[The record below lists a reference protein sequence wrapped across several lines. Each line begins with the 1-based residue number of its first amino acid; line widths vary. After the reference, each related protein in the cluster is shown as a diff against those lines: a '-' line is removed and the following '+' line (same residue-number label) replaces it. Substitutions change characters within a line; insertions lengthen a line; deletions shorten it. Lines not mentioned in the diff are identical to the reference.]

1 MELKFY
7 EIRNRK
13 TQQMVQVYGVN
24 FMAACRLVGWKPQ
37 DCKCVWAAKPENA
50 GNPANY

>member
-37 DCKCVWAAKPENA
+37 DCKCVWAANA
-50 GNPANY
+50 ANGCDPSNY